1 MILNMGKFESKVV
14 WITGASSGIGES
26 VAKAFNAEG
35 AVVIISSRR
44 GEELER
50 VRATCAFPEN
60 VYIFTLDLTKGE
72 SIQEVANDVLSKFEI
87 DILFNNGGISQRS
100 LTSETSIDNDRRI
113 FEVNYFGHV
122 QMTKAVL
129 PQMLARGAGRIV
141 TISSLTGKWGFYLRS
156 AYSASKHALHGFFD
170 SLRMEVEDLGIRVTL
185 ITPGFIATEISKHAL
200 DKSGNPSGEM
210 DNNQAQGIS
219 SEECARQIL
228 KGIAADKDEF
238 GVGGKELR
246 ALFLHRYF
254 PKLFKKIL
262 KKQAAR

>member
-1 MILNMGKFESKVV
+1 VKATATNSDKVHV
-14 WITGASSGIGES
+14 
-26 VAKAFNAEG
+26 
-35 AVVIISSRR
+35 
-44 GEELER
+44 
-50 VRATCAFPEN
+50 FP
-60 VYIFTLDLTKGE
+60 LDLTDGD
-72 SIQEVANDVLSKFEI
+72 SIMKVSKDVLSKFQI

-100 LTSETSIDNDRRI
+100 LTSETTIENDRKI

-129 PQMLARGAGRIV
+129 PQMLARKSGHIV

-156 AYSASKHALHGFFD
+156 AYAASKHALHGFFD
-170 SLRMEVEDLGIRVTL
+170 SLRMEVEDSGLRVTL

-200 DKSGNPSGEM
+200 DKSGNPSREM

-219 SEECARQIL
+219 AEDCAKQIL
-228 KGIAADKDEF
+228 KGISSGKEEF

-262 KKQAAR
+262 KKQ

>member
-1 MILNMGKFESKVV
+1 MGQFQNKVV
-14 WITGASSGIGES
+14 WITGASSGIGEA
-26 VAKAFNAEG
+26 VAKAFNAAG
-35 AVVIISSRR
+35 AIVLVSSRR
-44 GEELER
+44 REELER
-50 VRATCAFPEN
+50 VKGACIFPEK
-60 VYIFTLDLTKGE
+60 VHVFPLDLTQAS
-72 SIQEVANDVLSKFEI
+72 SIETVSNEVLSKFEI
-87 DILFNNGGISQRS
+87 DLLFNNGGISQRS
-100 LTSETSIDNDRRI
+100 LTAETSIDNDRKI

-129 PQMLARGAGRIV
+129 PQMLKRKTGHIV

-170 SLRMEVEDLGIRVTL
+170 SLRMEVEDEGIQVTL

-200 DKSGNPSGEM
+200 DKSGKPTGEM

-219 SEECARQIL
+219 SEECANQIL
-228 KGIAADKDEF
+228 AGIAAGKREF

-254 PKLFKKIL
+254 PNVFRKIL
-262 KKQAAR
+262 KRQAAR

>member
-1 MILNMGKFESKVV
+1 MRQFQNEVV
-14 WITGASSGIGES
+14 WITGASSGIGEA

-44 GEELER
+44 REELER
-50 VRATCAFPEN
+50 VKASCLDSDKVHIFP
-60 VYIFTLDLTKGE
+60 LDLTKGE
-72 SIQEVANDVLSKFEI
+72 SILEVSNDVLSKFEI

-100 LTSETSIDNDRRI
+100 MTAETSIENDRKI

-129 PQMLARGAGRIV
+129 PQMLARKTGQIV

-185 ITPGFIATEISKHAL
+185 VTPGFIATEISKHAL

-210 DNNQAQGIS
+210 DRNQAQGIT

-228 KGIAADKDEF
+228 KGIAAGKDEF

-246 ALFLHRYF
+246 GLFLHRYF

-262 KKQAAR
+262 KRTAAR

>member
-1 MILNMGKFESKVV
+1 VKQFQNKVV
-14 WITGASSGIGES
+14 WITGASSGIGEA
-26 VAKAFNAEG
+26 VAKAFSASG

-44 GEELER
+44 REELER
-50 VRATCAFPEN
+50 VKAICTDSDN
-60 VYIFTLDLTKGE
+60 VHGD
-72 SIQEVANDVLSKFEI
+72 SIKQVSNEVLSKFQI

-100 LTSETSIDNDRRI
+100 LTSETTIENDRKI

-129 PQMLARGAGRIV
+129 PQMLARKSGHIV

-156 AYSASKHALHGFFD
+156 AYAASKHALHGFFD

-185 ITPGFIATEISKHAL
+185 ITPGFIATEISKHAI

-210 DNNQAQGIS
+210 DNNQAQGILA
-219 SEECARQIL
+219 EDCAKQIL
-228 KGIAADKDEF
+228 KGIFSGKEEF

-254 PKLFKKIL
+254 PRLFKKIL

>member
-1 MILNMGKFESKVV
+1 MGQFQNKVV
-14 WITGASSGIGES
+14 WITGASSGIGEA
-26 VAKAFNAEG
+26 VAKAFNAAG
-35 AVVIISSRR
+35 ATVLVSSRR
-44 GEELER
+44 AEELER
-50 VRATCAFPEN
+50 VKKACAFPDR
-60 VYIFTLDLTKGE
+60 VHVFPLDLTQAS
-72 SIQEVANDVLSKFEI
+72 SIEDVSNEVLGKFEV
-87 DILFNNGGISQRS
+87 DVLFNNGGISQRS
-100 LTSETSIDNDRRI
+100 LTAETSIDNDRKI

-129 PQMLARGAGRIV
+129 PQMLKRKTGHIV

-170 SLRMEVEDLGIRVTL
+170 SLRMEVEDEGIQITL

-200 DKSGNPSGEM
+200 DKSGNPTGEM

-219 SEECARQIL
+219 SEECANQIL
-228 KGIAADKDEF
+228 AGIAAGKREF

-254 PKLFKKIL
+254 PNVFRKIL
-262 KKQAAR
+262 KRQAAR

>member
-1 MILNMGKFESKVV
+1 MGQFHNKVV
-14 WITGASSGIGES
+14 WITGASSGIGEA
-26 VAKAFNAEG
+26 VTKAFNAQG
-35 AVVIISSRR
+35 AIVIISSRR
-44 GEELER
+44 IEELER
-50 VRATCAFPEN
+50 VKANCTFPEK
-60 VYIFTLDLTKGE
+60 VHVFPLDLTQAS
-72 SIQEVANDVLSKFEI
+72 SIEMVSSEVISKFEI

-100 LTSETSIDNDRRI
+100 LTAETSIENDRKI

-129 PQMLARGAGRIV
+129 PQMLERKLGHIV

-170 SLRMEVEDLGIRVTL
+170 SLRMEVEDEGIQITL
-185 ITPGFIATEISKHAL
+185 VTPGFIATEISKHAL
-200 DKSGNPSGEM
+200 DKSGNPTGEM

-219 SEECARQIL
+219 SEECANQIL
-228 KGIAADKDEF
+228 AGIAAGKREF

-254 PKLFKKIL
+254 PNIFRKIL
-262 KKQAAR
+262 KRQAAR

>member
-1 MILNMGKFESKVV
+1 
-14 WITGASSGIGES
+14 
-26 VAKAFNAEG
+26 
-35 AVVIISSRR
+35 
-44 GEELER
+44 LER
-50 VRATCAFPEN
+50 VKATCIDSDNVHVFP
-60 VYIFTLDLTKGE
+60 LDLTDAE
-72 SIQEVANDVLSKFEI
+72 SIKEVSNEVLSKFQI

-100 LTSETSIDNDRRI
+100 LTSETTIENDRKI

-129 PQMLARGAGRIV
+129 PQMLARKSGHIV

-156 AYSASKHALHGFFD
+156 AYAASKHALHGFFD

-185 ITPGFIATEISKHAL
+185 ITPGFIATEISKHAI

-210 DNNQAQGIS
+210 DNNQAQGILA
-219 SEECARQIL
+219 EDCAKQIL
-228 KGIAADKDEF
+228 KGIFSGKEEF

-254 PKLFKKIL
+254 PRLFKKIL

>member
-1 MILNMGKFESKVV
+1 MKRFQNKVV
-14 WITGASSGIGES
+14 WITGASSGIGEA
-26 VAKAFNAEG
+26 VAKAFSAEG

-44 GEELER
+44 REELER
-50 VRATCAFPEN
+50 VKLSCADSDKVHVFP
-60 VYIFTLDLTKGE
+60 LDLTKGE
-72 SIQEVANDVLSKFEI
+72 SIQEVTSEVLSKFNI

-100 LTSETSIDNDRRI
+100 LTSETSIENDRKI

-129 PQMLARGAGRIV
+129 PQMLLRKTGHIV

-156 AYSASKHALHGFFD
+156 AYAASKHALHGFFD
-170 SLRMEVEDLGIRVTL
+170 SLRMEVEDFGLQVTL
-185 ITPGFIATEISKHAL
+185 ITPGFIATEISKHAI

-219 SEECARQIL
+219 PEECARQIL
-228 KGIAADKDEF
+228 AGIAAEKKEF

-246 ALFLHRYF
+246 ALILHRYF

-262 KKQAAR
+262 RKQAAR

>member
-1 MILNMGKFESKVV
+1 MRQFQNRVV
-14 WITGASSGIGES
+14 WITGASSGIGEA
-26 VAKAFNAEG
+26 VAKAFNLEG

-44 GEELER
+44 REELER
-50 VRATCAFPEN
+50 VKWLCSFPEM
-60 VYIFTLDLTKGE
+60 VHVFPLDLTKSE
-72 SIQEVANDVLSKFEI
+72 SILEVSKEVLSKFNI

-100 LTSETSIDNDRRI
+100 LTAETSIENDRKI

-129 PQMLARGAGRIV
+129 PQMLQRKTGHIV

-156 AYSASKHALHGFFD
+156 AYAASKHALHGFYD
-170 SLRMEVEDLGIRVTL
+170 SLRMEVEGSGLKVTL
-185 ITPGFIATEISKHAL
+185 VTPGFIATEISKHAI

-228 KGIAADKDEF
+228 AGILAGKDEF

-262 KKQAAR
+262 KRQAAR

>member
-1 MILNMGKFESKVV
+1 MGQFQNKVV
-14 WITGASSGIGES
+14 WITGASSGIGEAL
-26 VAKAFNAEG
+26 AKAFNAEG
-35 AVVIISSRR
+35 AVVVISSRR
-44 GEELER
+44 REELER
-50 VRATCAFPEN
+50 VKGLCMNPEKIHIFP
-60 VYIFTLDLTKGE
+60 LDLTKAE
-72 SIQEVANDVLSKFEI
+72 SIREVSNEVLAKFNIDV
-87 DILFNNGGISQRS
+87 LFNNGGISQRS
-100 LTSETSIDNDRRI
+100 LTSETSIENDRKI

-129 PQMLARGAGRIV
+129 PQMLARKTGHIV

-170 SLRMEVEDLGIRVTL
+170 SLRMEVEDLGLKVTL
-185 ITPGFIATEISKHAL
+185 VTPGFIATEISKHAI
-200 DKSGNPSGEM
+200 DKSGNPTGEM

-228 KGIAADKDEF
+228 AGISAGKDEF

-262 KKQAAR
+262 KRQAAR

>member
-1 MILNMGKFESKVV
+1 MKRFQNKVV
-14 WITGASSGIGES
+14 WITGASSGIGEA
-26 VAKAFNAEG
+26 VAKAFSAEG

-44 GEELER
+44 REELER
-50 VRATCAFPEN
+50 VKLSCADSDKVHVFP
-60 VYIFTLDLTKGE
+60 LDLTKGE
-72 SIQEVANDVLSKFEI
+72 SIQEVTSEVLSKFNI

-100 LTSETSIDNDRRI
+100 LTSETSIENDRKI

-129 PQMLARGAGRIV
+129 PQMLLRKTGHIV

-156 AYSASKHALHGFFD
+156 AYAASKHALHGFFD
-170 SLRMEVEDLGIRVTL
+170 SLRMEVEDFGLQVTL
-185 ITPGFIATEISKHAL
+185 ITPGFIATEISKHAI

-219 SEECARQIL
+219 PEECARQIL
-228 KGIAADKDEF
+228 AGIAAEKKEF
-238 GVGGKELR
+238 GVGGEELR

-262 KKQAAR
+262 KRQAAR

>member
-1 MILNMGKFESKVV
+1 M
-14 WITGASSGIGES
+14 
-26 VAKAFNAEG
+26 
-35 AVVIISSRR
+35 
-44 GEELER
+44 ER
-50 VRATCAFPEN
+50 VKETCAYSDNVHVFP
-60 VYIFTLDLTKGE
+60 LDLTDGE
-72 SIQEVANDVLSKFEI
+72 SIKEVSNDVLSKFQI

-100 LTSETSIDNDRRI
+100 LTSETALENDRKI

-129 PQMLARGAGRIV
+129 PQMLARKTGHIV

-156 AYSASKHALHGFFD
+156 AYAASKHALHGFFD
-170 SLRMEVEDLGIRVTL
+170 SLRMEVEDLGLQVTL
-185 ITPGFIATEISKHAL
+185 ITPGFIATEISKHAI
-200 DKSGNPSGEM
+200 DKTGNPSGKM

-219 SEECARQIL
+219 PEECAKQIL
-228 KGIAADKDEF
+228 AGIAAGKEEF

-262 KKQAAR
+262 KRQAAR

>member
-1 MILNMGKFESKVV
+1 MKQFQKKVV
-14 WITGASSGIGES
+14 WITGASSGIGEA
-26 VAKAFNAEG
+26 VAKAFSASG
-35 AVVIISSRR
+35 AIVIISSRR
-44 GEELER
+44 REELER
-50 VRATCAFPEN
+50 VKATCTDSDNVHVFP
-60 VYIFTLDLTKGE
+60 LDLTDGE
-72 SIQEVANDVLSKFEI
+72 SIKQVSNEVLSKFQI
-87 DILFNNGGISQRS
+87 DILFNNGGLSQRS
-100 LTSETSIDNDRRI
+100 LTSETTIENDRKI

-129 PQMLARGAGRIV
+129 PQMLTRKSGHIV

-156 AYSASKHALHGFFD
+156 AYAASKHALHGFFD
-170 SLRMEVEDLGIRVTL
+170 SLRMEVEDFGLQVTL
-185 ITPGFIATEISKHAL
+185 ITPGFIATEISKHAI

-219 SEECARQIL
+219 PEECARQIL
-228 KGIAADKDEF
+228 AGIAAEKNEF